1 MLPPESELG
10 GLDWTHLGLMGPSF
24 HMSLMKGGKVKR
36 IRSGKCGQ
44 NVTFAQ
50 VDLLISM
57 RSSITTMERNP
68 DAETLRLYRAAG
80 V

>member
-24 HMSLMKGGKVKR
+24 HMSLMKGKDKR
-36 IRSGKCGQ
+36 IRSGKCGR
-44 NVTFAQ
+44 NVIFAQ